1 MTAGVPA
8 VFQTGNL
15 SNVSR
20 KRSSLSQ
27 LDRLPGPLIIRVH
40 FPRVTYALI
49 TEKLGS
55 LRIDHSTQESDKIG
69 IASYGGR
76 GLKWVNVRNGV

>member
-8 VFQTGNL
+8 GIPTGQL

-20 KRSSLSQ
+20 KRYRLSH
-27 LDRLPGPLIIRVH
+27 LNRLPRSPVILVH
-40 FPRVTYALI
+40 FLRVTYALV

-55 LRIDHSTQESDKIG
+55 LRINHSIQESDKIG
-69 IASYGGR
+69 IASYRGR
-76 GLKWVNVRNGV
+76 GLKRVNVRNGV

>member
-8 VFQTGNL
+8 EFPAGYL
-15 SNVSR
+15 LNVSR
-20 KRSSLSQ
+20 KRYRLSQ
-27 LDRLPGPLIIRVH
+27 LDRLPRSLIILVH

-55 LRIDHSTQESDKIG
+55 LRIDHSIQGSDKIG
-69 IASYGGR
+69 IEIIVAEG
-76 GLKWVNVRNGV
+76 